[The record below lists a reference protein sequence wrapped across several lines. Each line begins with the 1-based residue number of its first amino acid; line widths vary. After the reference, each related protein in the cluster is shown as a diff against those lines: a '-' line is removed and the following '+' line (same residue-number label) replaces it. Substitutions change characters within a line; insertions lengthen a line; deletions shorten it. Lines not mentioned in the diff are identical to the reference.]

1 MICSYPSFVLLWP
14 FICSNA
20 GLWLVICSYPSFVL
34 LWPFICRNAGLWLVI
49 CSYPSF
55 VLLWSVICR
64 RHYLGEKLSNPVRL
78 LASLSLAALLWPQ
91 KHFGLFYNSVFLL
104 SDIIDIITFKNALK
118 WGMKKRRE
126 RTRIQGE
133 RGERRLFKPSAFPA
147 DRLRILGNEQQEQR
161 GYFRGNNSPGPSC
174 SKHG

>member
-14 FICSNA
+14 FICS
-20 GLWLVICSYPSFVL
+20 
-34 LWPFICRNAGLWLVI
+34 NAGLWLVI

-91 KHFGLFYNSVFLL
+91 KHFGQFYNSVFLL
-104 SDIIDIITFKNALK
+104 SDIIDIITFKKALK

-126 RTRIQGE
+126 KEREYRVSEGKEGCLNPALFRRTVYEYWGTNSRNREGIFREITVLGPVARSMVSVNQRLIPWQRIG
-133 RGERRLFKPSAFPA
+133 FDTA
-147 DRLRILGNEQQEQR
+147 
-161 GYFRGNNSPGPSC
+161 
-174 SKHG
+174 